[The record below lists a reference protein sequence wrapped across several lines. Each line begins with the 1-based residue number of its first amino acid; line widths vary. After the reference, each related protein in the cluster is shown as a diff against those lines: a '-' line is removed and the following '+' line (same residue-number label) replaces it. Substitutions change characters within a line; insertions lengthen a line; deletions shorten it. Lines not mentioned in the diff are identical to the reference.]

1 LRNKRRN
8 PRAGA
13 SNGHAGRPRLLDRH
27 ERRGP
32 AGKCHVLHEIDRVVH
47 ALVSLLRLPE
57 VMRAGGNAG
66 KKTQDDCGCK
76 LWFNFEQNAQA
87 SANQYGTGRL
97 DGKIRFRNSFCGSVV
112 GQPARLLEV
121 LIPFITKNPPKSRR
135 PRRNSTRMISCK
147 ETFRFWPVRRRRM
160 SC

>member
-1 LRNKRRN
+1 MGTL
-8 PRAGA
+8 AGHGSSTA
-13 SNGHAGRPRLLDRH
+13 MSAVAP
-27 ERRGP
+27 P
-32 AGKCHVLHEIDRVVH
+32 
-47 ALVSLLRLPE
+47 
-57 VMRAGGNAG
+57 
-66 KKTQDDCGCK
+66 
-76 LWFNFEQNAQA
+76 A
-87 SANQYGTGRL
+87 SAMFFMKLTVSFMRWSACSAFQKSCVLGEMPARKPRMTAAASFGLTSSRTLRPPLNQYGTGRL
-97 DGKIRFRNSFCGSVV
+97 DGKIRFRNSFCSSVV